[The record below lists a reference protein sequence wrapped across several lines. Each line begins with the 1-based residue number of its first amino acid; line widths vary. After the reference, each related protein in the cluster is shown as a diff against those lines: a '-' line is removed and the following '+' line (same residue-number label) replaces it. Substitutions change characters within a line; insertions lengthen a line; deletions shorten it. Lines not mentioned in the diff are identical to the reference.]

1 MKYSD
6 KQRIKKIYENAVKL
20 HEYITENEI
29 QKEKLLEDVPLQWLV
44 TTPLYN
50 IGEHVYNLSDE
61 YKQTHSEIPWLMISG
76 LRHRLVHDYDGTNWN
91 IIADVVLEELPVLIV
106 ACFNQRN
113 AKTCVMCL
121 KK

>member
-29 QKEKLLEDVPLQWLV
+29 QKETLLEDVPLQWLV

-91 IIADVVLEELPVLIV
+91 IIADVVLEELPVLIKEMQKLV
-106 ACFNQRN
+106 
-113 AKTCVMCL
+113 
-121 KK
+121 

>member
-1 MKYSD
+1 M
-6 KQRIKKIYENAVKL
+6 
-20 HEYITENEI
+20 
-29 QKEKLLEDVPLQWLV
+29 LEDIPLQWLV

-91 IIADVVLEELPVLIV
+91 IIADVVLEELPVLIKEMQKLV
-106 ACFNQRN
+106 
-113 AKTCVMCL
+113 
-121 KK
+121 